1 MSSVKLALFS
11 ASPDTL
17 SAFRSERPESYF
29 ESSFGFSENS
39 IFNFDFGIGESS
51 AWINFEI
58 TDYYDEFSFINSNVA
73 EVIYGEIDYDEV
85 GEVIAVVSYRSKKIN
100 LTKLNDKL
108 LEENHIAAF
117 YLSLYRNKI
126 QLFNKV
132 VKKLEIIP
140 TEIFGGDVLNYV
152 AGRMHSKIISYIS
165 DYYKKNGVD
174 TKLDYDSEMLRE
186 KIEEGDLV
194 GIKELKSMGMSFHP
208 AKEDWESPLDVLL
221 NSITYLPAGEDPV
234 AYFNLLVELGAP
246 LINSIEDG
254 CPFIVSLIST
264 PIELED
270 ENLDSKEI
278 SIRLIEAYEAVGG
291 NLNELHQGCSLLW
304 WTMPSLRPYLSSRN
318 IPFIVSD
325 KMYESCHD
333 VLEVSMAHGDR
344 ASFNEFLIAENIQSD
359 HRFDLFETAYESDEY
374 FVKELL
380 KAGVIPVFKN
390 GSFYIVHTI
399 IHDGRFDL
407 LKLLAEYKVEFHPL
421 ESGVH
426 TSLIK
431 YVEKKELDKIK
442 ELIAIGF
449 DCTWVLPIALD
460 VLSEDE
466 TAQIDF
472 VRLVLESGVS
482 PNIYYPHAYQ
492 AASYLTPL
500 RCAKNSKNRVLEDL
514 LIGFGAKEEVDPEF
528 IKLK

>member
-11 ASPDTL
+11 VNADTL
-17 SAFRSERPESYF
+17 LAFKSENLEGYF
-29 ESSFGFSENS
+29 ESAFGLSENS
-39 IFNFDFGIGESS
+39 VFNFDFGVGESS

-58 TDYYDEFSFINSNVA
+58 TGYYDEFSFINSNVA
-73 EVIYGEIDYDEV
+73 DVIYGKIDYDEV
-85 GEVIAVVSYRSKKIN
+85 GEVIAVVSYRTKKIN

-108 LEENHIAAF
+108 LEENPIAAF

-132 VKKLEIIP
+132 VKRLEMIP
-140 TEIFGGDVLNYV
+140 TEIFGRDVLNYV
-152 AGRMHSKIISYIS
+152 SGRMHSKIISYIS
-165 DYYKKNGVD
+165 DYYQENEID
-174 TKLDYDSEMLRE
+174 TKLDYDSDMLRE
-186 KIEEGDLV
+186 KIEEGDLA
-194 GIKELKSMGMSFHP
+194 GIKELKNMGMSFCP
-208 AKEDWESPLDVLL
+208 TKEDWGSPLDVLL
-221 NSITYLPAGEDPV
+221 NSIAYLPDGEDPV
-234 AYFNLLVELGAP
+234 AYFNLLIDLGAP
-246 LINSIEDG
+246 LVNSIEDD
-254 CPFIVSLIST
+254 CPFIVTLIST

-270 ENLDSKEI
+270 EGFDSVEI

-291 NLNELHQGCSLLW
+291 NLNELYQDCSLLW
-304 WTMPSLRPYLSSRN
+304 WSMPSLRPYLSSRN

-333 VLEVSMAHGDR
+333 VLEMSMAHGDR
-344 ASFNEFLIAENIQSD
+344 ASFDEFLIAENIQSD

-380 KAGVIPVFKN
+380 KAGVKPVLKN
-390 GSFYIVHTI
+390 GKFYIVHTI
-399 IHDGRFDL
+399 IYDGRFDL
-407 LKLLAEYKVEFHPL
+407 LKLLAEYQVEFHPL

-460 VLSEDE
+460 VLSEDKD
-466 TAQIDF
+466 AQIDF
-472 VRLVLESGVS
+472 IRLVLESGVS
-482 PNIYYPHAYQ
+482 PNIHYPHPYQ

-500 RCAKNSKNRVLEDL
+500 KCAKNSKNRVVVDL
-514 LIGFGAKEEVDPEF
+514 LIEFGAKEEVDPEF